1 MKYNF
6 SKIIGATLLLI
17 SPLLINAQPPHPN
30 GGNTPN
36 TTTNTK
42 VGDQPSAPIGNGT
55 FILFAFALAYAGRKL
70 YELRTIK
77 EE

>member
-6 SKIIGATLLLI
+6 NKIISVTLLLI
-17 SPLLINAQPPHPN
+17 VPLLITAQPPHPN

-42 VGDQPSAPIGNGT
+42 VGDQPSAPLDNGT

-70 YELRTIK
+70 YELRSIK